1 MVSSVARIELT
12 QMFDYEI
19 ANINISINDQTTV
32 ISPDGK
38 ILPDESTSAFAW
50 HYDSFPFVCVTM
62 LSDCSEMV
70 GGETAIRTPS
80 GEIRKI
86 RGPAMVRESSFYL
99 ARLGNQWPQA
109 RAVY

>member
-1 MVSSVARIELT
+1 MVSSVAGIDLT
-12 QMFDYEI
+12 HMFDYEI

-38 ILPDESTSAFAW
+38 VQSEDSTSAFAW

-62 LSDCSEMV
+62 ISDCSEMI

-80 GEIRKI
+80 REVRKI
-86 RGPAMVRESSFYL
+86 RGPAMVRDFSLHL
-99 ARLGNQWPQA
+99 AGPHPEPCTDL
-109 RAVY
+109 